1 MIERVYQVFCIL
13 NHLNLAFLGIC
24 INPKA
29 CPPLTFH
36 QPKFLG
42 GTQLWLF
49 INPRFFL
56 GYPPLTFHQ
65 PKFLGGT
72 HPWLFIN
79 PKVFGGYPPLT
90 FHQPK
95 GFFGVPTSDFSS
107 TKRFFGG
114 YPPLT
119 FHQPKCFLGVPTSDF
134 SKKCQIQMVKNA
146 KNMVHSFYHILYQ
159 PKGVPTS
166 IDNFSGSGGKYL
178 LMTFW
183 MIAFTVTI
191 FPHIHCKFLNTNFRL
206 IIIFSCYYYT
216 WKCVK
221 GLKVVDFKHYGQ
233 ISVFSAANSKL
244 HSNYW
249 FFDVKWKCISIYSET
264 KYMNW

>member
-1 MIERVYQVFCIL
+1 MNIHDIYTPNQVSKVPG
-13 NHLNLAFLGIC
+13 NLSRITLPFW
-24 INPKA
+24 
-29 CPPLTFH
+29 TVW
-36 QPKFLG
+36 G

-49 INPRFFL
+49 INPRFF
-56 GYPPLTFHQ
+56 GVPTSDFSSTQ
-65 PKFLGGT
+65 
-72 HPWLFIN
+72 
-79 PKVFGGYPPLT
+79 VFRGYPPLT

-95 GFFGVPTSDFSS
+95 GFWGVPTSDFSS
-107 TKRFFGG
+107 TQRFFWGTHLWLFINQKVFGG

-134 SKKCQIQMVKNA
+134 SKKCQIQMVQNA